1 MGLVRKLAAAFA
13 AVRAARR
20 WRGRNFVIIATHANL
35 APVAWCCRVLSRAP
49 FAVWAHGMETWGG
62 MRNSVV
68 LALRRAR
75 TIFAASRFTA
85 AAVQKSVLGCHG
97 HTQVLSHT
105 MGGTLQPRNG
115 VKRSSPEPR
124 VLTVARLQHSDAY
137 KGVDTLLLS
146 WPLVLSR
153 IPAAELHV
161 VGEGG
166 DRVRLQRLATRLG
179 LDRRVHFLGQ
189 LDDSA
194 LVDCYTNASIFALP
208 GRVREGRNPAG
219 EGFGLVFL
227 EAAAAGL
234 PSVAGRAG
242 GAVEA
247 VEDGV
252 TGVLVDPEQPR
263 EVAEA
268 IVHLL
273 SNPSVARRMGE
284 SGRVR
289 VAREFS
295 YERFSNGVTEL
306 VTAMVRG

>member
-1 MGLVRKLAAAFA
+1 MGLVRKLAAAFV

-49 FAVWAHGMETWGG
+49 FAVWAHGMEAWGG
-62 MRNSVV
+62 MRNSVL

-75 TIFAASRFTA
+75 TIFTASRFTA
-85 AAVQKSVLGCHG
+85 AAVEKSVLGCLG
-97 HTQVLSHT
+97 KTQVLSHAI
-105 MGGTLQPRNG
+105 GGTLQPRNG
-115 VKRSSPEPR
+115 VKRSGREPR
-124 VLTVARLQHSDAY
+124 VLTVARLQHADAY

-194 LVDCYTNASIFALP
+194 LVDCYANASIFALP
-208 GRVREGRNPAG
+208 GRLREGRNPAG

-252 TGVLVDPEQPR
+252 TGVLVDPENPR

-273 SNPSVARRMGE
+273 SNPSVARQMGE